1 MERIQFVVQ
10 MHDPV
15 EQARLCRLLRAWR
28 ELYCASVELVEG
40 PSDEAEG
47 SSILF
52 WDLDGGLPPPRFY
65 PGKEQA
71 LFVCASDAQAA
82 IRSYLFHPSGFLQ
95 KPVGMEQ
102 LEKALRRCA
111 PLWWGALERLELLSN
126 RVRMQIPFC
135 NLIRMEGTRKGC
147 LVHTFIQDIAIR
159 EPMYSLESRLPQ
171 QIFIRCQRSYV
182 VNLCHVRG
190 ISRRS
195 VHLSDGTEI
204 PLGRSQKDAVE
215 EAYRR
220 FCLLREGTAEL

>member
-95 KPVGMEQ
+95 KPVSM
-102 LEKALRRCA
+102 
-111 PLWWGALERLELLSN
+111 
-126 RVRMQIPFC
+126 
-135 NLIRMEGTRKGC
+135 
-147 LVHTFIQDIAIR
+147 
-159 EPMYSLESRLPQ
+159 
-171 QIFIRCQRSYV
+171 
-182 VNLCHVRG
+182 
-190 ISRRS
+190 
-195 VHLSDGTEI
+195 
-204 PLGRSQKDAVE
+204 
-215 EAYRR
+215 
-220 FCLLREGTAEL
+220 